1 MMNNNVEI
9 EVIDALPIKCMTI
22 GKVNGHHTNM
32 RSRYLDQLEEKEQK
46 AKERTILLTAAS
58 FLAGCVL
65 TTAVLWAA
73 LYLFV

>member
-1 MMNNNVEI
+1 MKNELA
-9 EVIDALPIKCMTI
+9 VIDKVQLKYMAQ
-22 GKVNGHHTNM
+22 GKVNGYHTTM

-65 TTAVLWAA
+65 TTVVLWAA

>member
-1 MMNNNVEI
+1 MKNELAVINNTNLKYM
-9 EVIDALPIKCMTI
+9 AQ
-22 GKVNGHHTNM
+22 GKVNGYHTTM
-32 RSRYLDQLEEKEQK
+32 RSRYLDQLEEKEQR